1 MSATQNTAY
10 HNKLETIDPTDSI
23 VSVIHS
29 INRRGFFIVTV
40 SLAIV
45 SISYAASK
53 KKPQPTG
60 AALEQILQ
68 LRGKDIAASRQKGTT
83 EAPNPES
90 TRITTSHDHAAELT
104 VFNLSPEPV
113 KTIVRWFW
121 VGRYEKSKN
130 IFRASEGEKSL
141 ELESKKGESILIVEG
156 EVENHI
162 TKSKNG
168 SYISGGHIIGW
179 VAFAVNARNEIIA
192 SAVSLNNLKEY
203 VANPPPKQR
212 K

>member
-1 MSATQNTAY
+1 MSVLQSAAT
-10 HNKLETIDPTDSI
+10 HKKLATIDPTDSI
-23 VSVIHS
+23 VSVIHF
-29 INRRGFFIVTV
+29 INRRGFFAVIVF
-40 SLAIV
+40 LAIV

-53 KKPQPTG
+53 KKPQPTVT
-60 AALEQILQ
+60 AQEQILQ

-83 EAPNPES
+83 EAPNPKA
-90 TRITTSHDHAAELT
+90 TRTTTTHDHAAELT
-104 VFNLSPEPV
+104 AFNLSAEPV
-113 KTIVRWFW
+113 KTNVRWFW

-130 IFRASEGEKSL
+130 IFRASEGEKTLQL
-141 ELESKKGESILIVEG
+141 ETKKGETIVIVEG
-156 EVENHI
+156 EVENHT

-168 SYISGGHIIGW
+168 SYISGGHILGW
-179 VAFAVNARNEIIA
+179 VAVAVNARNEIIA